1 MNEEEVKDYYYYFL
15 KFDSWDWGI
24 WRNQYQSY
32 KSIQLKTM
40 ILGKKVI
47 ENFTAEILQKNATC
61 GYVQLLWFSWILNMM
76 VGDRRI

>member
-32 KSIQLKTM
+32 KSIQLKRM

-47 ENFTAEILQKNATC
+47 ENFTAEILQKNATR